1 MANLK
6 DFTGK
11 NPVFTGTDG
20 AKMPVGETGNR
31 VNTQG
36 IIRFNSTINLMEYYN
51 GTIWKAIDAP
61 PVVTSVSPTEVASFD
76 STVNQTFIIT
86 GSGFGSGAVVT
97 FIGNAGTNIN
107 ASTTTV
113 NSTTQITA
121 VATKASFLNAQEP
134 YGVKVENTSGL
145 SVTLASQIN
154 VDSNPTWSTASGQ
167 IGGSIEEGDVVST
180 SATATDADGD
190 TIVYS
195 VLSGTLPT
203 GLSLNSSTGAITGT
217 AGSVTGNTTSSF
229 TLRATANSKT
239 ADRAFNII
247 IKELVLDG
255 STSAKAG
262 TNALAIKNL
271 TGTTTDGLYW
281 INLSSGPKLMFCDM
295 NTDGGGW
302 MLTYQI
308 DANGEN
314 SCGNGVWDF
323 PLVLDNGG
331 TTSPQSR
338 TTTHGNGGYTG
349 FSRTLRQEVFAI
361 SNGQIR
367 CETRYSSSSLIRCD
381 LKLNSKIDD
390 TSNMIAHGARGFA
403 SPGSGYS
410 NGNLGSI
417 ATIISSST
425 GLTGNQDVYSLGHYG
440 CNCCES
446 YSVGGNW
453 DAGSPAVMI
462 FGDGPRSGSVV
473 VSDTANFYIK

>member
-20 AKMPVGETGNR
+20 AKMPVGNTGNR

-36 IIRFNSTINLMEYYN
+36 IIRFNTTTSLMEYYN
-51 GTIWKAIDAP
+51 GTLWKPIDAP
-61 PVVTSVSPTEVASFD
+61 PVVTSVDVTEVDSFD
-76 STVNQTFIIT
+76 STVNQTFVIT

-97 FIGNAGTNIN
+97 FIGNAGTDII

-113 NSTTQITA
+113 NSSTQITA

-134 YGVKVENTSGL
+134 YGVKVENSSGL
-145 SVTLASQIN
+145 SATLASQIN
-154 VDSNPTWSTASGQ
+154 VDSNPIWTTASGQ

-180 SATATDADGD
+180 SATATDANGD

-195 VLSGTLPT
+195 VQSGTLPT

-217 AGSVTGNTTSSF
+217 AGSVTGDTTSSF

-239 ADRAFNII
+239 ADRSFSII
-247 IKELVLDG
+247 IKELVRDG

-262 TNALAIKNL
+262 VNAATIKSI

-281 INLSSGPKLMFCDM
+281 ISLASGPKLMFCDM

-314 SCGNGVWDF
+314 SCGNGIWDF
-323 PLVLDNGG
+323 NILDNGG

-338 TTTHGNGGYTG
+338 TTTHSNGGYTG
-349 FSRTLRQEVFAI
+349 FSKTLRQEVWAI

-367 CETRYSSSSLIRCD
+367 CETRYSSSSAIRVD
-381 LKLNSKIDD
+381 LKLNSQQND
-390 TSNMIAHGARGFA
+390 TNNMIAHGARGFA
-403 SPGSGYS
+403 SPGSGNS
-410 NGNLGSI
+410 NGNLGSV

-453 DAGSPAVMI
+453 DTGSPAVMI
-462 FGDGPRSGSVV
+462 FGDGPRTGSVV